1 MELVDARKKARYSQ
15 EAVAGLLGISRPT
28 YAKMESNPDSVTIED
43 AKKLAKLFGVRV
55 ADIFSAATIVKHI
68 DRRETMTT
76 KSHQPEFAA
85 EIIGKTLDHLIDD
98 RKRVAVNFELAE
110 NGCMEETHVSLKR
123 RIAAMWGF
131 QTSGIELLEA
141 STTWFELGGMQ
152 FNVYSSVQFSVNGKG
167 WSTDFKTIARDTAY
181 DEKE

>member
-1 MELVDARKKARYSQ
+1 
-15 EAVAGLLGISRPT
+15 
-28 YAKMESNPDSVTIED
+28 
-43 AKKLAKLFGVRV
+43 
-55 ADIFSAATIVKHI
+55 
-68 DRRETMTT
+68 MTNA
-76 KSHQPEFAA
+76 SHQPEFVT
-85 EIIGKTLDHLIDD
+85 EICGKTLDCIVGN

-110 NGCMEETHVSLKR
+110 NGCMEETHSSLKR
-123 RIAAMWGF
+123 RITAVWGF
-131 QTSGIELLEA
+131 QTSSIELLEA

>member
-1 MELVDARKKARYSQ
+1 MTNASKMPVIDANTASELLAI
-15 EAVAGLLGISRPT
+15 VANG
-28 YAKMESNPDSVTIED
+28 K
-43 AKKLAKLFGVRV
+43 
-55 ADIFSAATIVKHI
+55 
-68 DRRETMTT
+68 DRIT
-76 KSHQPEFAA
+76 
-85 EIIGKTLDHLIDD
+85 
-98 RKRVAVNFELAE
+98 VNFEKAE

-152 FNVYSSVQFSVNGKG
+152 FNVYDSVQFSVNGKG

>member
-1 MELVDARKKARYSQ
+1 
-15 EAVAGLLGISRPT
+15 
-28 YAKMESNPDSVTIED
+28 
-43 AKKLAKLFGVRV
+43 
-55 ADIFSAATIVKHI
+55 
-68 DRRETMTT
+68 MTT
-76 KSHQPEFAA
+76 KSHQPEFVA
-85 EIIGKTLDHLIDD
+85 EIIGKTLDHLTDD

-152 FNVYSSVQFSVNGKG
+152 FSVNGRG

>member
-1 MELVDARKKARYSQ
+1 MTNASNQANIGAN
-15 EAVAGLLGISRPT
+15 AVNELLGLVANSRNRT
-28 YAKMESNPDSVTIED
+28 V
-43 AKKLAKLFGVRV
+43 
-55 ADIFSAATIVKHI
+55 I
-68 DRRETMTT
+68 DFV
-76 KSHQPEFAA
+76 Q
-85 EIIGKTLDHLIDD
+85 
-98 RKRVAVNFELAE
+98 AE

>member
-1 MELVDARKKARYSQ
+1 
-15 EAVAGLLGISRPT
+15 
-28 YAKMESNPDSVTIED
+28 
-43 AKKLAKLFGVRV
+43 
-55 ADIFSAATIVKHI
+55 
-68 DRRETMTT
+68 MTT
-76 KSHQPEFAA
+76 KSHQPEFVA

-110 NGCMEETHVSLKR
+110 NGCMEETHDSLKR

-152 FNVYSSVQFSVNGKG
+152 FNVNGKG
-167 WSTDFKTIARDTAY
+167 WRTDFKRIERDSAY
-181 DEKE
+181 DVEE